1 VPDNFEEEWPNIG
14 AELVALAK
22 RTPIGHHMFGASLL
36 TLIER
41 TKASKAN
48 TDARKIIEKKMVDG
62 VSKDM
67 DSQNMESILHIPVP
81 SVETGANL
89 DGALG
94 QRLKCTMNL
103 LSNARKCQQQLDDN
117 QEGPSVA
124 WTSVLANF
132 HDDVRQLASE
142 RQTVQGQ
149 HWDVLRSKEDQVASL
164 VRKRLANQMHF
175 AKARVEAEAQQ
186 QAEAEEAA
194 ARQKEEAILPAA
206 RQRASDAA
214 SEIQKLLNVFELKDA
229 SQERFAQLGN
239 AVRNLDDAT
248 RPIRQDAGA
257 LTVRYHDMPGV
268 FPHFWK
274 QRVVQMQRQ
283 QSCKGEKKT
292 ARERKHCKGKKTLS
306 AVKGDKKSCRGKKK
320 ACPLGNCTF
329 EKACPSKAVK
339 SKLCKQRQQ
348 VSVSQYI

>member
-274 QRVVQMQRQ
+274 QRVVQMQIV
-283 QSCKGEKKT
+283 SCDCCCVTFMLGDNKA
-292 ARERKHCKGKKTLS
+292 ARERKKQQGKENTAKE
-306 AVKGDKKSCRGKKK
+306 KKHFQPSRVTKRAAGERKKP
-320 ACPLGNCTF
+320 A
-329 EKACPSKAVK
+329 PSGIARLKRRVHL
-339 SKLCKQRQQ
+339 KL
-348 VSVSQYI
+348 